1 MKIRLLVMTTALAL
15 ASTPTLADWAKVKEA
30 AAELGS
36 AVSETSKEAWQ
47 DVTDFSK
54 QTWDSVSRWGEETL
68 NTAGEWTDKS
78 VTTGKAWLETA
89 DKKLDTMLEPKTPA
103 EARTALDTMAD
114 TALVRLFNEQPS
126 AKLLFDQAYGYAVFD
141 SRKFSL
147 MIHTNQGSGVA
158 VNRQDDSRTYM
169 KMFGAGLAAGL
180 GGKFYQQVILFEDKA
195 RFDAFVNQ
203 GWEATSEVGA
213 VAGSESAELTAKYNG
228 GMAIYQIGEKGLLLD
243 ANISG
248 SKYWLDDDLNK
259 E

>member
-1 MKIRLLVMTTALAL
+1 MKSRSWLIAAVLAL
-15 ASTPTLADWAKVKEA
+15 ASGPSHADWAKLKEA
-30 AAELGS
+30 ASELGT
-36 AVSETSKEAWQ
+36 AVSDTSKEAWQ
-47 DVTDFSK
+47 GITDFSK
-54 QTWDSVSRWGEETL
+54 ATWESVSSWGADAYNKAGAWTEES
-68 NTAGEWTDKS
+68 AA
-78 VTTGKAWLETA
+78 TGKEWLTAA

-147 MIHTNQGSGVA
+147 MVHTNQGSGVA
-158 VNRQDDSRTYM
+158 INRKTGKHTYM
-169 KMFGAGLAAGL
+169 KMFGAGLAAGM
-180 GGKFYQQVILFEDKA
+180 GGKFYQQVVLFEDKA
-195 RFDAFVNQ
+195 RFDAFVNK

-213 VAGSESAELTAKYNG
+213 VAGKESAELTAKYNG

-259 E
+259 

>member
-30 AAELGS
+30 AADLGS

-54 QTWDSVSRWGEETL
+54 QTWDSVSRWGEETF